1 MRRMSNS
8 QVKEFV
14 FERDRS
20 EMINA
25 HGVQKGTCRPEL
37 ESTDIYTNMKPYA
50 GLLQQFLAG
59 SGRNAFVA
67 HTIWMGGKDI
77 VEFNIVVTHTNF
89 HTFSDETTPE
99 KGCIQIF

>member
-1 MRRMSNS
+1 MVDAYR
-8 QVKEFV
+8 VK
-14 FERDRS
+14 
-20 EMINA
+20 IGA
-25 HGVQKGTCRPEL
+25 CRPEL
-37 ESTDIYTNMKPYA
+37 ETTNIYTNMKPYA
-50 GLLQQFLAG
+50 GVLQQFLAG

-67 HTIWMGGKDI
+67 HTICVSGKDI

>member
-1 MRRMSNS
+1 M
-8 QVKEFV
+8 V
-14 FERDRS
+14 D
-20 EMINA
+20 A

-37 ESTDIYTNMKPYA
+37 ETTDIYTNMKPYA

-67 HTIWMGGKDI
+67 HTICVSGKDI